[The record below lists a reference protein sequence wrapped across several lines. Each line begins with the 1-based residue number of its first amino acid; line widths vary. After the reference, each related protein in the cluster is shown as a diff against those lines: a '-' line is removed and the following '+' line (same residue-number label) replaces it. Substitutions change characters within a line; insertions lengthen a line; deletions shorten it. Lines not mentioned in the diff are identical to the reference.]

1 MRCGNPAIGHWF
13 STRVGGVEEQFCAR
27 RGHLA
32 NVCRHFWL
40 SQWLLLV
47 LWVPG
52 SSYNTEG
59 SPHNGESSTLK
70 WHLRGRWGI
79 LLQPHPRPPMSDSRE
94 EGSRP
99 WYVFKKIFRC
109 SFRESWMT
117 SGFSN
122 LSLYQS
128 WLEGLLKHLSLGSTW
143 VSDFIRL
150 SWDLKNLHF

>member
-1 MRCGNPAIGHWF
+1 MRWGNPAIGHWF
-13 STRVGGVEEQFCAR
+13 STWVGGVEEQLCALGGR
-27 RGHLA
+27 LA

-59 SPHNGESSTLK
+59 SSHNRESSSLK
-70 WHLRGRWGI
+70 WHLRGGWGI
-79 LLQPHPRPPMSDSRE
+79 HLQPRPRPPMSGSRE
-94 EGSRP
+94 DGSRP

-109 SFRESWMT
+109 SFRESWTT

-122 LSLYQS
+122 LSLCQS
-128 WLEGLLKHLSLGSTW
+128 RLESLLKHPSLGPTW
-143 VSDFIRL
+143 VSDFIGL
-150 SWDLKNLHF
+150 S